1 MSRGSVTKFVT
12 EPLDILARVRSFY
25 LDMQE
30 WALED
35 ASWAAW
41 AVPSPVR
48 RGDLDGFTKIRKQT
62 TSEMHQRVRDR
73 LPQLPLLVDAA
84 ERHRD
89 DMASLLALLQQTA
102 IGAVVD
108 HHEDSY
114 RCLLY
119 TSDAA

>member
-48 RGDLDGFTKIRKQT
+48 RADLDGFTKMRKQT

-73 LPQLPLLVDAA
+73 MPQLPMLVDAA

-89 DMASLLALLQQTA
+89 DTARLLALVRQTA
-102 IGAVVD
+102 VGVVVD
-108 HHEDSY
+108 HNGNSY
-114 RCLLY
+114 R
-119 TSDAA
+119 